1 MTDVAIVACAQRP
14 LTRSTTLTSVEL
26 IAPVIKAAI
35 EAAGID
41 RREVGFWCHGSCD
54 YMSGQP
60 FSFVSAVDAIGAW
73 PPIVESHVEGDGA
86 LALYEAWIK
95 LQTGEC
101 DTAVVFANGKTTAGP
116 IDQILTTQLDPY
128 VVAPLWPGATAIAA
142 LQARACIEAGVVTE
156 AEMAT
161 VAARAL
167 ANGAINPNV
176 GWTEPASTA
185 ELLTR
190 PRVTDPLRRHDIA
203 PPADGAVAVVLAAG
217 DAARSLADRP
227 AWIRGMDHRISGQR
241 FSAQAMTSCPSA
253 ALAAE
258 RSGVG
263 ADRLDVAELYD
274 PYSHQQLLLLRAMG
288 VDPDRVEVNPS
299 GGALAA
305 NPQMAAGLTRF
316 AEVAGRILTGAADR
330 GLAHST
336 SGPCLQQNLV
346 AVLEGN

>member
-1 MTDVAIVACAQRP
+1 MRDIAIVAATQRP

-26 IAPVIKAAI
+26 IAPVITQVL

-41 RREVGFWCHGSCD
+41 RHEVGFWCHGSCD

-142 LQARACIEAGVVTE
+142 LQARACQDAGVVSE
-156 AEMAT
+156 AAMAE

-167 ANGAINPNV
+167 RNGASNPNV
-176 GWTEPASTA
+176 GWTEPASA
-185 ELLTR
+185 ADLLAR
-190 PRVTDPLRRHDIA
+190 PLAADPLRHHDIA
-203 PPADGAVAVVLAAG
+203 PPVDGAVAVVLAAG
-217 DAARSLADRP
+217 DAARSLAGRP
-227 AWIRGMDHRISGQR
+227 AWIRGLDHRIANQR
-241 FSAQAMTSCPSA
+241 LSSAAMTSCPSA
-253 ALAAE
+253 AVAGRHA
-258 RSGVG
+258 GVN

-274 PYSHQQLLLLRAMG
+274 PYSHQHLLL
-288 VDPDRVEVNPS
+288 VEALGLDGDAVAINPS

-305 NPQMAAGLTRF
+305 NPQMAGGLTRF
-316 AEVAGRILTGAADR
+316 AEVAQRILDGSADR